1 MSHVA
6 IFGINLAS
14 LRGAVD
20 AGAYARGGEYARQ
33 RQVMYADWSPAGD
46 TLHGVVCGH
55 ESKVYHTSAFFSLTH
70 RQPAEFELGECSC
83 PVEFNCKH
91 VVALVLSVLA
101 PDTPRPARPPVP
113 QPPAWEKSLDS
124 VLSPGGSVISGTTP
138 LAIELALAGGPGQP
152 RWGKTAGHA
161 PLRLIARLVRPGKN
175 GGWVGGELSWGRL
188 DMLRY
193 CGEHREEQVRLLR
206 ELYVLYQAR
215 AGRGGYY
222 GYSYGDDRSIEL
234 SAVGSRQLWPLLDE
248 AAAAGLR
255 LVYPGKRGELAGYGD
270 AEFCLDVTR
279 GAAGGLHIAPVIR
292 ADGGEPAV
300 PVAFIGAEGHGAV
313 CVDPAEAA
321 GGDPGSW
328 RFWLARLVRP
338 VPPPLQKMTLGGES
352 LQVPAAEELRFR
364 DRYYP
369 RLRHAAGVISSDG
382 SFIPPAISGPDLV
395 LQASYRGGHELEV
408 SWEWAGSWSCAARRT
423 RWPPSCRPSRSR
435 SWR

>member
-1 MSHVA
+1 MTGPGDIVLAMQHVIMVELDLSTLRRA
-6 IFGINLAS
+6 IGGGS
-14 LRGAVD
+14 YVRGA
-20 AGAYARGGEYARQ
+20 EYARQ
-33 RQVMYADWSPAGD
+33 QAVEQVTWDPQD
-46 TLHGVVCGH
+46 TALRGMVRGQGGN
-55 ESKVYHTSAFFSLTH
+55 VYQTAAFFSLTP
-70 RQPAEFELGECSC
+70 RLPAEFDLGECSC

-91 VVALVLSVLA
+91 VVALVLSALV
-101 PDTPRPARPPVP
+101 PDPPRPATLPGP
-113 QPPAWEKSLDS
+113 QPAAWEKSLDS

-152 RWGKTAGHA
+152 RWGRTAGHG

-193 CGEHREEQVRLLR
+193 CGDHRAEQVRLLR

-215 AGRGGYY
+215 AARGGYH

-255 LVYPGKRGELAGYGD
+255 LVYPGQRGVLAGYVD
-270 AEFCLDVTR
+270 AEFCLDVAR
-279 GAAGGLHIAPVIR
+279 GAGGGLRIVPVIR
-292 ADGGEPAV
+292 ADDGKPAV
-300 PVAFIGAEGHGAV
+300 QVAFIGAEAHGAV
-313 CVDPAEAA
+313 CADPAEAA
-321 GGDPGSW
+321 GGEPGSW

-338 VPPPLQKMTLGGES
+338 VPPPLQKMALGGES

-369 RLRHAAGVISSDG
+369 RLRHAAAVISSD
-382 SFIPPAISGPDLV
+382 
-395 LQASYRGGHELEV
+395 
-408 SWEWAGSWSCAARRT
+408 
-423 RWPPSCRPSRSR
+423 
-435 SWR
+435 